1 MALTDN
7 FRPTLLI
14 GVGGTGI
21 RIAERVY
28 GDALR
33 TEQGKRGRIGVLDF
47 DTDTNDLRRLR
58 AVDHRN
64 QVVLSTPDS
73 IFQMLEKNPEAEQ
86 SWFGDRKA
94 LSHDIL
100 NMTLLDGAAQIR
112 LLTRLGWY
120 HAIKRGGIE
129 GQIGDAIAR
138 IGVLNS
144 RERFDGALNVMIIG
158 SLAGASGSGCFMQVA
173 LLISQVCRVRNITAD
188 IRGLFLL
195 PDVFV
200 RGANLP
206 TDQVRNVLANG
217 YASLKELNAVNNIVT
232 NRGDTTPF
240 TFEYAPGQ
248 GLQEGGLPFR
258 SLALIDFENVRGGNL
273 GRSLEAYQRMAARA
287 AFQLI
292 FTPIGQRTASVS
304 VNDARARLA
313 AAAEGTHNLY
323 AGIGVSGVVYPAD
336 EMCQYLVLRMATEN
350 LGNDWLWLDRS
361 YFERVRRYEEQRR
374 QGSLS
379 AVRPDQGQA
388 YLEDLDI
395 LANKDRRTFFAEV
408 YMRLNP
414 RVRDERAGTEAPAP
428 RHLTYL
434 SAILAEIND
443 RFWSRARL
451 AEAKQRAMLDS
462 SQLRNRTAV
471 TDLVRRLE
479 ADLTDDLAQID
490 LNLATV
496 PEDDFVNVLTSADEA
511 AVGEWRDYHLQ
522 THIIKGGPHL
532 VETRAFLYALRR
544 AIKERRDALNVAAAR
559 SRLMRAAN
567 VFDESRGNE
576 PTERGTPR
584 VIEMT
589 RQAAGRGIFGGMF
602 KGSFEQFQGDYA
614 TYYNGSLVA
623 MRAYANQAVELR
635 VLSLLDDEI
644 QGIERCLTG
653 LFLELG
659 AIFARL
665 TQDATVEERRHDPG
679 VGAADGNRYVYADE
693 AAKQAT
699 WDALSRRSIGLRL
712 DAEANQTLAAAVY
725 RRYRND
731 RRDQRLT
738 DFVSLGHLFRQA
750 VVEDFG
756 RRTITGDFRSTYDF
770 SIVEAIRKEAD
781 LRKVEWKAH
790 LRNAV
795 DVAGSEA
802 EPFLTLTDASNGQRV
817 IFWAVHPQVR
827 SEIND
832 DETFNALFTFNQG
845 ETPLEAEEFSA
856 QELLCVNTRVNLE
869 LTHLAKLHP
878 GDGRTNVNVAALGSY
893 ARAYRDMTDGLIEAE
908 LSPERRAHDF
918 TPHLD
923 ASWHRPG
930 ALPEIFPELTRAVQQ
945 DFARAIVVSSAFG
958 LLKFER
964 EYGRPVAIFSTIG
977 RPGGSPVDL
986 QLAVTN
992 DLWVALAAAA
1002 KRAELTRAA
1011 LRFWQAVSQPH
1022 NQTDGSADKLLN
1034 ALREPGLVESI
1045 LRLVVVRDDAAA
1057 REEQV
1062 RRLLTAWIDLLS
1074 DGVALVNPNV
1084 AQPGRER
1091 RLRDEVETARN
1102 AAIAKLQQ
1110 DNVLEETMRAINRT
1124 FALAM
1129 ADQGFMAQV

>member
-1 MALTDN
+1 MALTDS

-28 GDALR
+28 DEALR
-33 TEQGKRGRIGVLDF
+33 TEQGKRGRIGVLGF

-58 AVDHRN
+58 AVDQRN
-64 QVVLSTPDS
+64 QIVLSTPDT
-73 IFQMLEKNPEAEQ
+73 IFQMLDKSPEVER

-112 LLTRLGWY
+112 LLTRLGW
-120 HAIKRGGIE
+120 HTAIKRGGIE
-129 GQIGDAIAR
+129 AQIGGAIAR
-138 IGVLNS
+138 IGMLNA
-144 RERFDGALNVMIIG
+144 RERFDGALNVMMIG
-158 SLAGASGSGCFMQVA
+158 SLAGASGSGCFIQVA
-173 LLISQVCRVRNITAD
+173 LLLSQICRTRNITAD
-188 IRGLFLL
+188 VRGLFLL
-195 PDVFV
+195 PDVFI

-232 NRGDTTPF
+232 ERGDTTPF
-240 TFEYAPGQ
+240 TFEYAPGH

-273 GRSLEAYQRMAARA
+273 GASLDAYQRMAARA
-287 AFQLI
+287 AYQLI

-323 AGIGVSGVVYPAD
+323 AGVGVSGVVYPAE

-379 AVRPDQGQA
+379 AQRPNQGQA

-395 LANKDRRTFFAEV
+395 LANKDRRAFFTEV
-408 YMRLNP
+408 YARLNP
-414 RVRDERAGTEAPAP
+414 RVRDERSGTESTAP
-428 RHLTYL
+428 RQLTYL
-434 SAILAEIND
+434 AAILAEISD
-443 RFWSRARL
+443 RFWSRERL
-451 AEAKQRAMLDS
+451 AQIRQRAMLDT
-462 SQLRNRTAV
+462 SQLRNKTAV

-479 ADLTDDLAQID
+479 AQLTDDLAQIE

-511 AVGEWRDYHLQ
+511 SVGEWRDYHLQ

-544 AIKERRDALNVAAAR
+544 AIKERHDALNVAAAR

-567 VFDESRGNE
+567 VFDDTRGTE

-584 VIEMT
+584 VVEAA
-589 RQAAGRGIFGGMF
+589 RQAAGRGVIGGLF
-602 KGSFEQFQGDYA
+602 KGSFEQFQNDYV
-614 TYYNGSLVA
+614 TYYNGSIAA
-623 MRAYANQAVELR
+623 MRSYASQAIEMR
-635 VLSLLDDEI
+635 VLTLLDDEI

-665 TQDATVEERRHDPG
+665 TQEATVEERRHGPG
-679 VGAADGNRYVYADE
+679 VGAIDGNLYVYADE

-699 WDALSRRSIGLRL
+699 WDDLSRRSVGLRL
-712 DAEANQTLAAAVY
+712 DAEANQTLAASVY
-725 RRYRND
+725 RRYRID

-738 DFVSLGHLFRQA
+738 DFVSLGQLFRQA
-750 VVEDFG
+750 VIEDFG
-756 RRTITGDFRSTYDF
+756 RRTITADFRSTYDF
-770 SIVEAIRKEAD
+770 SIVEAVRKEAE
-781 LRKVEWKAH
+781 LRKLDWKTH

-795 DVAGSEA
+795 DIAGSQA
-802 EPFLTLTDASNGQRV
+802 EPFLTLTDASDGQRV
-817 IFWAVHPQVR
+817 IFWAVHPRIR
-827 SEIND
+827 SEMND
-832 DETFNALFTFNQG
+832 DESFNALFTFSQG
-845 ETPLEAEEFSA
+845 ETPLEAEEFSDR
-856 QELLCVNTRVNLE
+856 ELLCMNTRVNLE
-869 LTHLAKLHP
+869 LKHLAKLHP
-878 GDGRTNVNVAALGSY
+878 GDGRTNVNVVGLGSY
-893 ARAYRDMTDGLIEAE
+893 ARAYRDMVDGLIEAE

-930 ALPEIFPELTRAVQQ
+930 ALPEIFAELTLAVRQ
-945 DFARAIVVSSAFG
+945 DYARATVISLAFQ
-958 LLKFER
+958 LLKFVR
-964 EYGRPVAIFSTIG
+964 EYGRPVAIFSTVG
-977 RPGGSPVDL
+977 MPGGSPVDQ
-986 QLAVTN
+986 QLAATN
-992 DLWVALAAAA
+992 DLWVALIAGD
-1002 KRAELTRAA
+1002 KRADLVRAA
-1011 LRFWQAVSQPH
+1011 LRFWQAISQPH
-1022 NQTDGSADKLLN
+1022 SQASFPPDRLVK

-1045 LRLVVVRDDAAA
+1045 LRLAVIRDDAAV
-1057 REEQV
+1057 REERV
-1062 RRLLTAWIDLLS
+1062 RRLLAAWIDLLS
-1074 DGVALVNPNV
+1074 EAIALAYPNV

-1091 RLRDEVETARN
+1091 TLRDEVETAR
-1102 AAIAKLQQ
+1102 ATAIGRLAQ

-1124 FALAM
+1124 FAQAM
-1129 ADQGFMAQV
+1129 ADAGFLAQV